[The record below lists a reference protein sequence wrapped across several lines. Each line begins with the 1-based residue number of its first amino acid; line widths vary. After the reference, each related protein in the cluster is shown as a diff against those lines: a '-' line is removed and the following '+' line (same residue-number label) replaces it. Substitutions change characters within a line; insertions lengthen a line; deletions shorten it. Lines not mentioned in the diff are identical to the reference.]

1 MRAQPNR
8 CSEKQGTLPWL
19 TRGVGGRHL
28 SLDGSPGVV
37 EALTEAGVLTR
48 TTDPQHCDLHKS
60 AVTGCSEQLFQLNP
74 VGMGTDEEVGFA
86 MEVPKL

>member
-1 MRAQPNR
+1 M
-8 CSEKQGTLPWL
+8 W
-19 TRGVGGRHL
+19 GRHL

-60 AVTGCSEQLFQLNP
+60 AVTGCSEQLFQLN
-74 VGMGTDEEVGFA
+74 
-86 MEVPKL
+86 LSLIHI

>member
-1 MRAQPNR
+1 MSPTGALLKA
-8 CSEKQGTLPWL
+8 EPWL
-19 TRGVGGRHL
+19 TEAGVGGRHL

-86 MEVPKL
+86 MEAPKL